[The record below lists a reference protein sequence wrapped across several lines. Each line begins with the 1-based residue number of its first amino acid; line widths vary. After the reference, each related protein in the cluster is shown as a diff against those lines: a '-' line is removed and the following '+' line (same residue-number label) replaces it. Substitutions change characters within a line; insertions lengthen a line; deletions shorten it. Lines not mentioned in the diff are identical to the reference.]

1 MDYRIAN
8 RIDYILNKDK
18 ISSPQEVCKVIQDEI
33 KPIIENYI
41 SLQNDIKVRFKKEN
55 NKNIFFIEIEA
66 ERVKPFG
73 YIPY

>member
-8 RIDYILNKDK
+8 RINYILDKDK
-18 ISSPQEVCKVIQDEI
+18 MSSPQEVCKVIQDEI

-55 NKNIFFIEIEA
+55 NKNIFFVEIEA
-66 ERVKPFG
+66 ERIKPFG

>member
-1 MDYRIAN
+1 MLYKIQDRME
-8 RIDYILNKDK
+8 YILDKDK
-18 ISSPQEVCKVIQDEI
+18 VSDPQRVCQLLQDEI

-41 SLQNDIKVRFKKEN
+41 KIRNEIKVRFKKEN

-66 ERVKPFG
+66 ERIKPFG